1 MYGYHLES
9 DKGLFTFF
17 NLVLKRKFVIPGD
30 KPLVGIGY
38 KYNAQNVL
46 SFIGRNDAGITNNGI
61 KYLSK
66 YPEPFSNLSFFPC

>member
-9 DKGLFTFF
+9 DKGLFKFF
-17 NLVLKRKFVIPGD
+17 YLVLKRKFVIPGD
-30 KPLVGIGY
+30 RPLVGIGY

-46 SFIGRNDAGITNNGI
+46 SFIDRNDGGITNYGI

-66 YPEPFSNLSFFPC
+66 YPEPFSNVSFLTC